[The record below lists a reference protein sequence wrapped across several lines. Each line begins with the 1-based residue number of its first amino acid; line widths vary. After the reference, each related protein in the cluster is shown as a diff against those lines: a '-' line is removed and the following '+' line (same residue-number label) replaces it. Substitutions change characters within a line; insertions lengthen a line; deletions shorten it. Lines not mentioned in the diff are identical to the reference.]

1 MLTLLLI
8 AAAPVLKEAVF
19 QEAVFKEAVLKE
31 PALPESR
38 GPFNPGQLE
47 IAGDGKIHGAE
58 LRDVQTCGG
67 CHPDAVAQWRTSAHA
82 FASFNNPVYRLSVE
96 RLRMEAGTKPSRM
109 CAACHD
115 IALLTDG
122 AMDVAEVKA
131 DDPRAH
137 AAITCQTC
145 HGVVGT
151 RPDGNGSYAIDTS
164 DIPIPTSD
172 DPVASLAKHRAR
184 VAPSQLRTAELCG
197 SCHRSFLDETTG
209 NASAFFGMDDF
220 TPWSRS
226 DFGSS
231 TASRIDAEV
240 AKAECRT
247 CHMAREPA
255 PNGDVSAKNGKLSSH
270 RFLGGHSWLAAMQ
283 GDESQV
289 ERYRRFLRGVASV
302 DVAPPVTLEGST
314 LGFDVVIRNLMVGHR
329 FPGGVMDA
337 QDTRLEVTVTDARGR
352 VLARDDSHAL
362 RSEVLDKTG
371 TPVKLR
377 ETHRFVTAVWNRT
390 VEPRG
395 VQAARYR
402 LEVPADAVAP
412 VTVTAR
418 LLHKSRNETLRRAA
432 CAESQTA
439 VGQAFFKTS
448 KKLNGV
454 ALDPCV
460 AQPIIEVASSQQTVT
475 APLWERKYFHG
486 LALSGALQ
494 EYADEA
500 RAPLAS
506 ALELAPD
513 DRSRARVMAALCAL
527 DGRQGRTAEALE
539 WCSKAD
545 RLLPGHPAIDRLK
558 GLALANVWRWAE
570 ASEQFAACAKKVP
583 ADLEAWRLL
592 AVSLGSAGRDAD
604 ALAAAQRGLQ
614 LQPREPDLLR
624 VQALSLAALNGDSGP
639 ALERALQYRVP
650 DNGPSVRAACSKN
663 IEGCAAERN
672 PVPLRVLHPLTERAE
687 R

>member
-1 MLTLLLI
+1 MSLIAILL
-8 AAAPVLKEAVF
+8 AAAPL
-19 QEAVFKEAVLKE
+19 
-31 PALPESR
+31 LPESK
-38 GPFNPGQLE
+38 GPFNPGELE

-58 LRDVQTCGG
+58 LRDVLTCGG

-82 FASFNNPVYRLSVE
+82 FASFNNPIYRLSVD
-96 RLRMEAGTKPSRM
+96 RLRMEAGTKASRM

-115 IALLTDG
+115 VALLTDG
-122 AMDVAEVKA
+122 AMDVHEVKP
-131 DDPRAH
+131 DDGRAH

-145 HGVVGT
+145 HGITRT
-151 RPDGNGSYAIDTS
+151 RPDGNGSYALDTS
-164 DIPIPTSD
+164 DIPIPTTD
-172 DPVASLAKHRAR
+172 DPVGSLAKHRAR

-226 DFGSS
+226 DFGQS
-231 TASRIDAEV
+231 TAARIDADV

-247 CHMAREPA
+247 CHMAKEPA
-255 PNGDVSAKNGKLSSH
+255 TNGDVSAKGGKLSSH

-283 GDESQV
+283 GDPAQV

-302 DVAPPVTLEGST
+302 DVAPGAALEGTT
-314 LGFDVVIRNLMVGHR
+314 LGFDVVIRNLTVGHR

-337 QDTRLEVTVTDARGR
+337 QDTRVEVTVTDARGR

-362 RSEVLDKTG
+362 RSEVLDKAG
-371 TPVKLR
+371 VPLKLR

-390 VEPRG
+390 LEPRG

-402 LEVPADAVAP
+402 LEVPAGAAQP

-418 LLHKSRNETLRRAA
+418 LLHRSRNETLRRAA

-439 VGQAFFKTS
+439 AGQAFTAAS

-454 ALDPCV
+454 ALNPCV
-460 AQPIIEVASSQQTVT
+460 EQPVIEVASSLTAAA

-500 RAPLAS
+500 RAPLLS

-513 DRSRARVMAALCAL
+513 ARSRARVLAALCGL

-539 WCSKAD
+539 WCTKAEA
-545 RLLPGHPAIDRLK
+545 LAPGHPAIDRLK
-558 GLALANVWRWAE
+558 GLALANVWRWQE
-570 ASEQFAACAKKVP
+570 ASAEFEKCAKKVP

-592 AVSLGSAGRDAD
+592 AVSLGSAGRDAE
-604 ALAAAQRGLQ
+604 ALSAAQRGLA

-624 VQALSLAALNGDSGP
+624 VQALSLAALGGDSGP
-639 ALERALQYRVP
+639 ALDRALQYRVP
-650 DNGPSVRAACSKN
+650 DNGSSVRAACSKN
-663 IEGCAAERN
+663 VEGCAAERN
-672 PVPLRVLHPLTERAE
+672 PVPLRVLRPLTEHASR
-687 R
+687 